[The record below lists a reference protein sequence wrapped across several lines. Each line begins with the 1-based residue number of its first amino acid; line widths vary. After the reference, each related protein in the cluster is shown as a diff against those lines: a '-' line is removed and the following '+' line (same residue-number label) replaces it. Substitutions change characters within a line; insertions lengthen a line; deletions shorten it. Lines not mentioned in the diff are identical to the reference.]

1 MEAALSTFYFFPS
14 GFATFLEQK
23 GKDAVDPEVSS
34 EERFQLEGV
43 HASMALDAVPAM
55 TVPVQYDIPNTR
67 YDVRKRTPKKDFLK
81 HFWIE
86 CFSFGRTFSTLT

>member
-1 MEAALSTFYFFPS
+1 M
-14 GFATFLEQK
+14 
-23 GKDAVDPEVSS
+23 DPEVSS

-67 YDVRKRTPKKDFLK
+67 YDVRETNCQKRFKK
-81 HFWIE
+81 HF
-86 CFSFGRTFSTLT
+86 G

>member
-1 MEAALSTFYFFPS
+1 MEGGRIKFHVWRPPFQHSIFSPS

-67 YDVRKRTPKKDFLK
+67 YDVRKRTPKKDLKK
-81 HFWIE
+81 HF
-86 CFSFGRTFSTLT
+86 G